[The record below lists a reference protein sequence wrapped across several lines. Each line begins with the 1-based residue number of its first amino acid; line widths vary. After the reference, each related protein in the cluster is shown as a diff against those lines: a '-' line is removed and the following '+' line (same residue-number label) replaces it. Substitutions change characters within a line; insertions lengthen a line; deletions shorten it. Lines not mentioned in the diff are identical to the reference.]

1 MALIKIEQ
9 DVFNIVNR
17 IKDIDNGYY
26 IVFNTKSKKFEVHNS
41 SQVMSSY
48 CLTCPYD
55 SLDQRLLEYAQK
67 TRIVNID
74 KILEEIDETNIKI
87 EKEIDDER
95 VDKSK
100 IMLKEIYKYADMGSK
115 EFDDKN
121 AYKNKWI

>member
-1 MALIKIEQ
+1 MALIKIEH

-17 IKDIDNGYY
+17 IKDIDNDYY
-26 IVFNTKSKKFEVHNS
+26 IVFNTRSKKFEVHNS
-41 SQVMSSY
+41 SQVMNSY

-55 SLDQRLLEYAQK
+55 SLDQRLLKYAQK

-74 KILEEIDETNIKI
+74 KILEEIDETNTKI